1 MTIGPILFW
10 ILMLLWLIF
19 GIFYPY
25 RTTWNTT
32 GMPFVGGNL
41 LLFVLLLIIGAH
53 VFGIPRL

>member
-1 MTIGPILFW
+1 MTIGPILYW

-25 RTTWNTT
+25 RQTWATT
-32 GMPFVGGNL
+32 GAPMIGGSL
-41 LLFVLLLIIGAH
+41 ILFVLLLILGSH